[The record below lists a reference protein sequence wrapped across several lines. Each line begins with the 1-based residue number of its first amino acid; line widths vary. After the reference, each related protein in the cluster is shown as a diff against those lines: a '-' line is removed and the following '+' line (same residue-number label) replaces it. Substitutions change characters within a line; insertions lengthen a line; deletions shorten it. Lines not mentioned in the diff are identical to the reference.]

1 MEKKYGIGRFL
12 IDLLLT
18 VVTGG
23 LYLVYLVYKFIRT
36 R

>member
-12 IDLLLT
+12 IDLFLT
-18 VVTGG
+18 AVTGG
-23 LYLVYLVYKFIRT
+23 LYLAYLVYKFIRT